1 MLQVEAISKSWDSPV
16 LTDFSLQVEEG
27 EVVGLLGPSGSG
39 KSTVLRIIAGLETPD
54 EGRILIDDEDIT
66 EMPPE
71 NREVGMVFQGLAL
84 FPHLNVEGNIGF
96 GVADRSRR
104 AELVEEMLDKVGLA
118 GFNQRRVDSLSG
130 GEAQRV
136 ALARSLVAQPR
147 VLLLDEPLS
156 SLDSHLKQHLAE
168 ELRAILKATGTTAI
182 YVTHDEAIANLVSD
196 RIVHLRGGEDDYS
209 ESE

>member
-1 MLQVEAISKSWDSPV
+1 
-16 LTDFSLQVEEG
+16 
-27 EVVGLLGPSGSG
+27 
-39 KSTVLRIIAGLETPD
+39 
-54 EGRILIDDEDIT
+54 
-66 EMPPE
+66 
-71 NREVGMVFQGLAL
+71 MVFQGLAL

-96 GVADRSRR
+96 GVAERSRR
-104 AELVEEMLDKVGLA
+104 SELVEDILDKVGLA
-118 GFNQRRVDSLSG
+118 GFNQRRIDSLSG

-182 YVTHDEAIANLVSD
+182 YVTHDEAIANLVAD
-196 RIVHLRGGEDDYS
+196 RIVNLRGEDDDYS

>member
-16 LTDFSLQVEEG
+16 LTDFSLQAEEG

-54 EGRILIDDEDIT
+54 EGRILIDDEDVT

-71 NREVGMVFQGLAL
+71 SRGVGMVFQGLAL
-84 FPHLNVEGNIGF
+84 FPHLNVEGNIAF

-118 GFNQRRVDSLSG
+118 GFNQRRIDSLSG

-196 RIVHLRGGEDDYS
+196 RIVHLRRGEDDYS